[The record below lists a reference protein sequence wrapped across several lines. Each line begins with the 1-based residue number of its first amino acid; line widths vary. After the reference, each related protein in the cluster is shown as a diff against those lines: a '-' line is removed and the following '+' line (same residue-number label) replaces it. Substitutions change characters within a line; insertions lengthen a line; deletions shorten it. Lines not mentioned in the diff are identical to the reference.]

1 MELAKITTKGQ
12 ITIPAEIRKK
22 LHLKPGDKV
31 LFIEEGGKITVTN
44 SSLAALTT
52 IQDALK
58 GKATNRGLTNEQ
70 DIVNLVRQVRKQRSS
85 K

>member
-12 ITIPAEIRKK
+12 ITIPVEIRKK

-31 LFIEEGGKITVTN
+31 LFIEEGNKITVTN

-52 IQDALK
+52 IQDKLK
-58 GKATNRGLTNEQ
+58 GEATNRGLKDEQ
-70 DIVNLVRQVRKQRSS
+70 EVVNLVKQVRRRRSS